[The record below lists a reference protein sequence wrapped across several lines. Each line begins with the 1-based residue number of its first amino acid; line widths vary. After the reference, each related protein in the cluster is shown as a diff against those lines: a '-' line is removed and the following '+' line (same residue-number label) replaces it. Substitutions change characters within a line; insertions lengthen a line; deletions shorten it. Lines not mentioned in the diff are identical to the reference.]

1 MVMKLLERLIKE
13 LQMTN
18 QVEFRVK
25 KVIKK
30 TACKL
35 YIKCRGYGNLFNSWI
50 DKNTLL
56 YKMSY
61 YLEPDDNS
69 RNKMKV
75 QLDLFT
81 YAENSEV
88 KIAAGVDTLSFAK
101 KVYLPS

>member
-1 MVMKLLERLIKE
+1 
-13 LQMTN
+13 
-18 QVEFRVK
+18 
-25 KVIKK
+25 
-30 TACKL
+30 
-35 YIKCRGYGNLFNSWI
+35 
-50 DKNTLL
+50 
-56 YKMSY
+56 MSY
-61 YLEPDDNS
+61 YLEPDNNS